1 MSGLGTLSKLPPEL
15 RIQIYSYA
23 LFDTNEETRRVLTI
37 HRKLSEEAERR
48 RILCLNRH
56 AAEGRPSKP
65 VALKNSLLYVSKQI
79 SQEACQVLYSG
90 HEFKFA
96 TAQALDWFL
105 NLVGEH
111 RQHIRHVCVIGE
123 LGMRSLPAVGR
134 ITNHLLQA
142 KDLRSLTLRPKVRVY
157 VDLHGTIIH
166 FFGDTDIARSQI
178 GAFIKELA
186 LVSEKLLKSLHR
198 AQESEEQLAKV
209 SNVFNLDLSAFG
221 IAQEQL
227 SAFWKSAS
235 EARIN
240 KST

>member
-1 MSGLGTLSKLPPEL
+1 MSSLDTLSQLPPEL

-23 LFDTNEETRRVLTI
+23 LFGKNEETRVVITI
-37 HRKLSEEAERR
+37 HQKLPEEAERQ
-48 RILCLNRH
+48 RISRLRG
-56 AAEGRPSKP
+56 AAEGRTPKP
-65 VALKNSLLYVSKQI
+65 VAIKNSLLYVSKQI

-96 TAQALDWFL
+96 TAKALDWFL
-105 NLVGEH
+105 NLVGEN
-111 RQHIRHVCVIGE
+111 RQHIRHVCVNGE

-157 VDLHGTIIH
+157 VDLHGTIIR
-166 FFGDTDIARSQI
+166 FFGDTDIARSPI

-198 AQESEEQLAKV
+198 AQESEDQLAKA
-209 SNVFNLDLSAFG
+209 NDVFILDLMAFG
-221 IAQEQL
+221 VAEEQL
-227 SAFWKSAS
+227 SAFWKGAVKSCIS
-235 EARIN
+235 E
-240 KST
+240 ST